1 MRPVGCGAAT
11 GVWLPR
17 APNLPASASVERA
30 PAETPSRPGRA
41 QGTMTLVPGDPPSN
55 RRLVAAARRWWM
67 DSIGHMSWRRM
78 RELDLDTHALA
89 LCAQQVLCTAPLI
102 VAMSAVVQRLT
113 GRHPGYFI
121 TRFFG
126 LYGDSADAV
135 ERLFSRTSPSIG
147 TPALVLAMVTAI

>member
-1 MRPVGCGAAT
+1 MT
-11 GVWLPR
+11 G
-17 APNLPASASVERA
+17 
-30 PAETPSRPGRA
+30 
-41 QGTMTLVPGDPPSN
+41 PSN
-55 RRLVAAARRWWM
+55 RRRVEAARRWLAN
-67 DSIGHMSWRRM
+67 SLGGLGYRRM
-78 RELDLDTHALA
+78 REIDLDTHALA

-135 ERLFSRTSPSIG
+135 ERLFSRTSASIS
-147 TPALVLAMVTAI
+147 